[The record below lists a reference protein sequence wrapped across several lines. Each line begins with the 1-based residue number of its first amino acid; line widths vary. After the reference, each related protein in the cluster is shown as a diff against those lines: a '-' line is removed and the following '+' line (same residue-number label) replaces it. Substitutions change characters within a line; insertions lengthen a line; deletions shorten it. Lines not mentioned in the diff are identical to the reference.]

1 MTGWCFS
8 LSACRRLFIHRAD
21 CFVCCVSGHRDFS
34 PIFTVLW
41 FVLYQLI
48 FSSVAAKRF
57 SVRQPVA
64 NTVCLLFDAGKVMYS
79 KVFVLKT
86 TACCSCLCV
95 CLSVWQRKKFIWLNK
110 NEFQF
115 SYFQMSLSRSLDY
128 FCFLSFCCP
137 CLNLLLFS
145 GPLFTRLSSAWVVLS
160 DSASHR
166 GVVVFFSVLS
176 NWKRKFLLLQHFF
189 NEPDLKG
196 PLRLHG
202 FFEAA
207 EKKSRTKS
215 WTPESWA
222 VRMNVA
228 LYQLMSRWHLI
239 SDGDLDID
247 V

>member
-1 MTGWCFS
+1 
-8 LSACRRLFIHRAD
+8 
-21 CFVCCVSGHRDFS
+21 
-34 PIFTVLW
+34 
-41 FVLYQLI
+41 
-48 FSSVAAKRF
+48 
-57 SVRQPVA
+57 
-64 NTVCLLFDAGKVMYS
+64 
-79 KVFVLKT
+79 
-86 TACCSCLCV
+86 
-95 CLSVWQRKKFIWLNK
+95 
-110 NEFQF
+110 
-115 SYFQMSLSRSLDY
+115 MSLSRSLDY

-166 GVVVFFSVLS
+166 GVVVFYSVLS

-222 VRMNVA
+222 VIQNECGIVSADVTLAPHLWWWPWHWCLDKETCAGLLFIPLLKPFFFSLWRETFRLLFPPALTTPNSLYSCLNQKSLWCFNSCRKRFWFYVA
-228 LYQLMSRWHLI
+228 PKRETASLCW
-239 SDGDLDID
+239 
-247 V
+247 